1 MSELPSQPMTATAK
15 HILAVLSL
23 LFLSGCYEPAST
35 WSEKQG
41 RYRPTDE
48 VRREQINAEIDKR
61 NAQADCKSGAGC
73 CRPRVQDGDP
83 KIECT
88 DDDWMKP

>member
-1 MSELPSQPMTATAK
+1 MTRQLA
-15 HILAVLSL
+15 ILAL
-23 LFLSGCYEPAST
+23 LMLSGCYEPAST

-61 NAQADCKSGAGC
+61 EMERG
-73 CRPRVQDGDP
+73 R
-83 KIECT
+83 
-88 DDDWMKP
+88 